1 MLRYMILD
9 VTKYDTLGRQRL
21 AIITINSVNIYY
33 YISEDQNVRA
43 YKLHLEKVLTKP
55 FMIQGKLYLS
65 SLTNNNLRIHLIDFR
80 LESFYPYQSHRVSS
94 NFFVYSTSEGPTDS
108 LVIPQSA

>member
-21 AIITINSVNIYY
+21 AITTINSVNIYY

-43 YKLHLEKVLTKP
+43 YKLHLEKVLTNP

-65 SLTNNNLRIHLIDFR
+65 SLTNSNLRTHLIDF
-80 LESFYPYQSHRVSS
+80 
-94 NFFVYSTSEGPTDS
+94 
-108 LVIPQSA
+108 